1 MMSQQFKPVDSVVW
15 DVQSGK
21 MGILTKDDAI
31 AIFVPDESSDLLEG
45 SEKNTLVGGIV
56 LNPFSM
62 MKMAIPAY
70 ACKTK
75 PADIKLGDITLGA
88 NGNVSGWVTG
98 IRKNNRFTVLGLD
111 GTERSINPPT
121 VNVIG
126 FGDQSGLMIVKPL
139 ADITNG
145 NTDGFKNMM
154 LPLMMMGGFDESESY
169 EGSSTDKMM
178 QMMLMQSMMGT
189 SNNGDSNNMM
199 QMMLMMKM
207 MGKDNS
213 F

>member
-1 MMSQQFKPVDSVVW
+1 MNKMYEKMMKNMMSQQFKPVDSVVW

-75 PADIKLGDITLGA
+75 PADIKLGDITL
-88 NGNVSGWVTG
+88 VPMV
-98 IRKNNRFTVLGLD
+98 
-111 GTERSINPPT
+111 
-121 VNVIG
+121 
-126 FGDQSGLMIVKPL
+126 M
-139 ADITNG
+139 
-145 NTDGFKNMM
+145 
-154 LPLMMMGGFDESESY
+154 
-169 EGSSTDKMM
+169 
-178 QMMLMQSMMGT
+178 
-189 SNNGDSNNMM
+189 
-199 QMMLMMKM
+199 
-207 MGKDNS
+207 
-213 F
+213 